1 MANSPGQITA
11 LLRQAVGGNH
21 TAEDALLRAVYA
33 ELHRLAVR
41 HMRKEGR
48 LHTLQPTA
56 LVNEAYVRLLRG
68 GEQDWNDRVHFLAA
82 ASIVMRRVLVDHAR
96 RRAAAKRGANPAV
109 GELEDWIGAEQH
121 APETILAVDQAL
133 SRLAEAEP
141 RQARIVEMRFFSGLT
156 DQEVADALKVS
167 VRTVK
172 RDWSLAKAWL
182 YTQLR
187 N

>member
-1 MANSPGQITA
+1 
-11 LLRQAVGGNH
+11 
-21 TAEDALLRAVYA
+21 
-33 ELHRLAVR
+33 
-41 HMRKEGR
+41 
-48 LHTLQPTA
+48 
-56 LVNEAYVRLLRG
+56 
-68 GEQDWNDRVHFLAA
+68 
-82 ASIVMRRVLVDHAR
+82 MRRVLVDHAR